1 MIKVAIVHDFLVQMG
16 GAEKVVEAFHDLFP
30 DAPVYTSL
38 YDPEAMPACYRSW
51 DIRTSFLQKMPFK
64 HRIHRV
70 ALGLYPLAFE
80 SFDLSSYD
88 LVLSSSSAFA
98 KGVVTTPKTVHVCYN
113 HTPMRYAWTSEQYM
127 KNERSSRISRLLLL
141 PILHYLRMWDAAS
154 ASRVDHYIA
163 NSSTVAQR
171 IEKFYGR
178 GSDIICPPVDT
189 ERFFIS
195 PQVSDYYILV
205 SRFVPYKRL
214 DIAVEAM
221 TRLNRP
227 LKVVGS
233 GRQMQTLKEKAGPTI
248 EFLGRVSDADLPDLL
263 SRARAYL
270 MPGEEDFGIAP
281 VEANACGRPVIAYG
295 SGGALDSQI
304 DGVTGVLF
312 PQQTVESLCDA
323 VLRADSINF
332 HPQRIREH
340 ALQFDIRAFQ
350 ARIERLVYEVAGF
363 NRTVVRSP
371 YVLDTRQEVTL
382 P

>member
-1 MIKVAIVHDFLVQMG
+1 MKVAIVHDFLVQMG

-30 DAPVYTSL
+30 DAPIYTSV

-51 DIRTSFLQKMPFK
+51 DIRTSFLQKLPFK
-64 HRIHRV
+64 HRLHRL

-98 KGVVTTPKTVHVCYN
+98 KGVVTTPKTVHICYN

-127 KNERSSRISRLLLL
+127 KNERSSRLSRLLLL
-141 PILHYLRMWDAAS
+141 PVLHYLRQWDVIS
-154 ASRVDHYIA
+154 ASRVDFYIA
-163 NSSTVAQR
+163 NSSTVARR

-178 GSDIICPPVDT
+178 SSDIICPPVDT

-195 PQVSDYYILV
+195 SEVEDYYIIV

-233 GRQMQTLKEKAGPTI
+233 GRQMKTLKDKAGPTV
-248 EFLGRVSDADLPDLL
+248 EFLGRVSDADLPDLM

-281 VEANACGRPVIAYG
+281 VEANACGRPVIAYA

-312 PQQTVESLCDA
+312 PQQTVEGLCDA
-323 VLRADSINF
+323 VLRADSIDF
-332 HPQRIREH
+332 HPKHIREH
-340 ALQFDIRAFQ
+340 ALQFELRMFQ
-350 ARIERLVYEVAGF
+350 DRIERFICEAMGF
-363 NRTVVRSP
+363 SQTVVRTP
-371 YVLDTRQEVTL
+371 YIAETRQEVTL